1 MKRPYLN
8 TEQREA
14 IRYDTL
20 MGAHLMLG
28 FAVKKTLRDT
38 RRDDGWFVMKSM
50 ERNIVRIAN
59 IKLLGRDNPKRW
71 WQLF

>member
-14 IRYDTL
+14 IRYETL
-20 MGAHLMLG
+20 MGSQLMLG

-38 RRDDGWFVMKSM
+38 RKDDGWLAMKKM

-59 IKLLGRDNPKRW
+59 IKLLGRDNPRRW